1 MLDFNV
7 VPLGEGVGETG
18 IRVEKRNLLLD
29 AQERWHQ
36 NASRSCPHA
45 VPDSGDNI
53 SGGSVWSGV

>member
-29 AQERWHQ
+29 A
-36 NASRSCPHA
+36 
-45 VPDSGDNI
+45 
-53 SGGSVWSGV
+53 